1 MNADRNEVNKAGA
14 VVITCAPF
22 ASFPAKID
30 EKICLNGS
38 IYITLTLKQYP
49 SSNGENVEKN
59 EAK

>member
-30 EKICLNGS
+30 EKIMLERVF
-38 IYITLTLKQYP
+38 IYNPVIKAIPL
-49 SSNGENVEKN
+49 SNRENEK
-59 EAK
+59 KK